1 MWKSEGNS
9 HFCHSPELHMLF
21 AAIYTWM
28 TVCIPKDIDL
38 QRSVLV
44 EIQGGLPV

>member
-9 HFCHSPELHMLF
+9 HFCHSSDLHMLD
-21 AAIYTWM
+21 AAVYTW
-28 TVCIPKDIDL
+28 TSVCMPKDIDL
-38 QRSVLV
+38 QSRVLV